1 MSALADRLARLERVF
16 VEASIA
22 QSAEGFVQRVQRI
35 EHVCFGS
42 EASGTLPQ
50 RIQELEIITFGE
62 HSEQAKP
69 PLVNPDL
76 PEAQA
81 DTGFLLRDSI

>member
-22 QSAEGFVQRVQRI
+22 QSAEGFVQRVKRI

-50 RIQELEIITFGE
+50 RIRELEIITFGE
-62 HSEQAKP
+62 HSEAKP
-69 PLVNPDL
+69 LLVNPDL
-76 PEAQA
+76 PGAQA